1 MILLYIPFAPLLS
14 IRNRAGMVIC
24 AGIMVKEVLA
34 RSSKDSGN
42 VVLSS
47 GLLRLEP
54 NTADKHKDNN
64 GTLDNGEL
72 QVHVD

>member
-1 MILLYIPFAPLLS
+1 M
-14 IRNRAGMVIC
+14 IC
-24 AGIMVKEVLA
+24 AGILLKEVLT

-54 NTADKHKDNN
+54 NTTDKHKDNN
-64 GTLDNGEL
+64 ITLDNAKI
-72 QVHVD
+72 